1 MADSPVA
8 RALAWLKANGANVA
22 VEAAVN
28 FIGPYLIYT
37 LAKPHLGEVGAL
49 LASSGPPIAW
59 SLIEFARHR
68 RLDALSVLVL
78 SGIAMSLLAMLGGG
92 GVKWLQLRE
101 RLVTIVIGLVFLGS
115 AAIGKPIIYELARA
129 RSLRG
134 DGAQA
139 KELEGL
145 KENVH
150 FKRVMMIMTLV
161 WGAGLLVEA
170 AINIVLVFTLSI
182 EQYLLVHP
190 VIGYVAT
197 GLLVGFTFLY
207 ARHAQ
212 REGAKR
218 RAALE
223 AEAAAHSSAVI
234 PQTPQALSG
243 TAGSADM
250 PIPALG
256 GPG

>member
-1 MADSPVA
+1 MADTTVA
-8 RALAWLKANGANVA
+8 RARAWIKTNGPNVA

-37 LAKPHLGEVGAL
+37 YAKPHLGEVGAL
-49 LASSGPPIAW
+49 LASSGPPIVW
-59 SLIEFARHR
+59 SLVEFARHR
-68 RLDALSVLVL
+68 RLDVLSALVL
-78 SGIAMSLLAMLGGG
+78 GGIGLSLLAMLGGG

-101 RLVTIVIGLVFLGS
+101 RLVTVVIGLVFLGS

-139 KELEGL
+139 RELEAL
-145 KENVH
+145 KDNLH
-150 FKRVMMIMTLV
+150 FRRVMMVMTVV

-170 AINIVLVFTLSI
+170 AINVVLVFTLTV

-190 VIGYVAT
+190 IVGYAAT

-207 ARHAQ
+207 ARHA
-212 REGAKR
+212 RARGMAR
-218 RAALE
+218 RA
-223 AEAAAHSSAVI
+223 AEAAAAAEAVAAA
-234 PQTPQALSG
+234 P
-243 TAGSADM
+243 
-250 PIPALG
+250 
-256 GPG
+256 

>member
-1 MADSPVA
+1 MADTPAA
-8 RALAWLKANGANVA
+8 RILAWIKTNGRTVA
-22 VEAAVN
+22 LEAIVN
-28 FIGPYLIYT
+28 FAGPYLIYVV
-37 LAKPHLGEVGAL
+37 AKPHVGEVGAL

-78 SGIAMSLLAMLGGG
+78 SGIALSLLAMLGGG

-115 AAIGKPIIYELARA
+115 AAIGKPIIYQLARA

-139 KELEGL
+139 RELEAL
-145 KENVH
+145 KDNVH
-150 FKRVMMIMTLV
+150 FRRVMMNMTIV
-161 WGAGLLVEA
+161 WGAGLLIEA
-170 AINIVLVFTLSI
+170 AINIVLVFTLSV

-190 VIGYVAT
+190 FVGWAGT
-197 GLLVGFTFLY
+197 GLLVGYTLLY
-207 ARHAQ
+207 VRHAQ
-212 REGAKR
+212 AQGAKR

-223 AEAAAHSSAVI
+223 AEAKAPADPAAA
-234 PQTPQALSG
+234 PPETLA
-243 TAGSADM
+243 AGPS
-250 PIPALG
+250 PA
-256 GPG
+256 

>member
-1 MADSPVA
+1 MADATPAA
-8 RALAWLKANGANVA
+8 RALAWIRTNGRTVA
-22 VEAAVN
+22 LEALVN
-28 FIGPYLIYT
+28 FAGPYLIYT

-59 SLIEFARHR
+59 SLFEFARHR
-68 RLDALSVLVL
+68 RLDALSILVL

-115 AAIGKPIIYELARA
+115 AAIGKPIIYQLARA

-139 KELEGL
+139 RELEAL
-145 KENVH
+145 KDNVQ
-150 FKRVMMIMTLV
+150 FRRVMTIMTIV
-161 WGAGLLVEA
+161 WGGGLLAEA

-190 VIGYVAT
+190 IIGYVAT

-212 REGAKR
+212 RQGAKR

-223 AEAAAHSSAVI
+223 AEAAAKAEADRAAASLHAPAVG
-234 PQTPQALSG
+234 LR
-243 TAGSADM
+243 
-250 PIPALG
+250 
-256 GPG
+256 